1 MKIRAER
8 TDDHAAVRALN
19 KAVFESPLESKLVDA
34 LREQAEPTI
43 SLVAENEGVVVAHVM
58 FSPVTHSDDS
68 GLRVI
73 GLAPMAV
80 SPDRQR
86 QGIGSRLVEAGL
98 TQCREMGFV
107 AAIVLGH
114 PEYYPRFGFRAST
127 DFGIVSKYE
136 VPTEVFMAM
145 ELQPG
150 ALDDKKGRVDYHPAF
165 DMFDV

>member
-19 KAVFESPLESKLVDA
+19 KAAFESPLESKLVDA

-43 SLVAENEGVVVAHVM
+43 SLVAEDEGVVVGHIM
-58 FSPVTHSDDS
+58 FSPVAHADDPK
-68 GLRVI
+68 LRVI

-86 QGIGSRLVEAGL
+86 LGIGSRLVEAGL
-98 TQCREMGFV
+98 AQCREMGFV

-114 PEYYPRFGFRAST
+114 PEYYPRFGFLPSK

-136 VPTEVFMAM
+136 VPPEVFMAM
-145 ELQPG
+145 ELQPE
-150 ALDDKKGRVDYHPAF
+150 ALDDKKGRMVYHPAF
-165 DMFDV
+165 DMFDE